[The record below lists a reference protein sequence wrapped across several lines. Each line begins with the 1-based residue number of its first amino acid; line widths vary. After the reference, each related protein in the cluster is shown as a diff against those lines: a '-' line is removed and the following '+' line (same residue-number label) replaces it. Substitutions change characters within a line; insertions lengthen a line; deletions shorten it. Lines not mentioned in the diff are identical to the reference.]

1 MIPKSHKQFVKSTA
15 EDMDLKEVLVSD
27 VVGFYYSA
35 LRKSLTDVESINIK
49 VDCLGTFKVKERQLV
64 KLKCTLED
72 HLKRL
77 DNPETFGQMKI
88 KKEIEEKYANLSR
101 VSSLLVSEKV
111 RKKIHQE
118 KKNDKNKGNLAE

>member
-1 MIPKSHKQFVKSTA
+1 MIPKSHKQFVKPTA

-118 KKNDKNKGNLAE
+118 KKNDKDKGNLAE

>member
-1 MIPKSHKQFVKSTA
+1 
-15 EDMDLKEVLVSD
+15 MDLKEVLVSD

>member
-1 MIPKSHKQFVKSTA
+1 MIPKSHKQYIKSTA
-15 EDMDLKEVLVSD
+15 EDTDQKEVLVAD
-27 VVGFYYSA
+27 VIGFYYSA

-49 VDCLGTFKVKERQLV
+49 VDCLGTFRVKEKQLV
-64 KLKCTLED
+64 KLKCKLED

-88 KKEIEEKYANLSR
+88 KKEIQEKYDKLSR

-111 RKKIHQE
+111 RKRIHKEQ
-118 KKNDKNKGNLAE
+118 KNEQDKGDLAE